1 MCRGEGGRAI
11 GLGKRAGVPA
21 VASTTSR
28 GQQGWFWPSVP
39 VSGCLCKFPPK
50 VSFGSV
56 GSAGSGAKGGDCRDP
71 IRCRSVIPEV
81 GTEAKGRGL
90 ENFSSSYVLGPHLQQ
105 ACTL

>member
-50 VSFGSV
+50 VSFGNV
-56 GSAGSGAKGGDCRDP
+56 GSAGSGAKGGDCWDP

-81 GTEAKGRGL
+81 GTEAKGRVL
-90 ENFSSSYVLGPHLQQ
+90 ENFPSSCVLGPHLQQ